1 MSDEIVENLKKTSA
15 WLRVLFMAVFVVALY
30 VAGVVLLVLMLAQ
43 IVFSLVN
50 GADNTNLRRLGAN
63 LSEYVAQIL
72 AFLTYNN
79 EERPFPFA
87 QFPLSEPDQQDL
99 WDDLAPQMDASAEPV
114 NTEPAPADSKPAVSK
129 PADSKPADSKPVQS
143 KPAHGKPAQSKPAA
157 SEKTVVNKQPSEST
171 GSKNTAAGKS
181 AAPRARS
188 AAAKPAASKTASSTG
203 STRSKSAVKKPTA
216 KQAGTG
222 GDLADSKSNE

>member
-114 NTEPAPADSKPAVSK
+114 NTEPAPADSKPA
-129 PADSKPADSKPVQS
+129 DSKPVQS